1 MQSHIFREARVIDK
15 FLQFI
20 LNRDKQKILVVDKYH
35 LEVLENVSYIFNLLK
50 EDYYPNIEVIND
62 NLSDVKKIKKNSEFV
77 LYNLSGHFNN
87 NFTRDHFNFP
97 ETLKSFYELRDKLID
112 VKFFG
117 NFKNS
122 NQKNNIVNSYEHK
135 VHLKIDDYFKDL

>member
-1 MQSHIFREARVIDK
+1 MQSHIFREDRVIDK

-35 LEVLENVSYIFNLLK
+35 LEVLENLSCIFNLLK

-112 VKFFG
+112 VQFFR

-122 NQKNNIVNSYEHK
+122 NQKSDIVSSYEHK